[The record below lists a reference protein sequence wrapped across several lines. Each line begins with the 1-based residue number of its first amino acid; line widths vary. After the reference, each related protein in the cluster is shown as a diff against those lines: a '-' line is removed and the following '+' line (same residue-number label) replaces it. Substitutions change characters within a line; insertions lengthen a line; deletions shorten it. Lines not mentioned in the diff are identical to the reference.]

1 MSRCRFYSK
10 LQLKTV
16 GQITFID
23 LILYYLPMHVGTPE
37 LHDPPDRQVM
47 VLEPDSVKP
56 LLHSN
61 VTVLPI
67 W

>member
-1 MSRCRFYSK
+1 MSRCRFYSEQ
-10 LQLKTV
+10 QLKTV
-16 GQITFID
+16 GQITFKVF
-23 LILYYLPMHVGTPE
+23 YCLPMHVGTPE

-47 VLEPDSVKP
+47 VLEPESVKP